1 MKILNICVH
10 LGGGVGAVI
19 DNLIKHDDKNVHTVA
34 CLNPND
40 ERSWQIEGAYHNLR
54 QWPEKLDYLIK
65 CNDIVLLHWYNNP
78 VLYEFL
84 CLHDIPECRLVVWSH
99 SNCLNPP
106 YVIPERL
113 VDMCDRFIF
122 TSPVS
127 YQAKEY
133 KELSDEQKEKFDVIW
148 SVEDLESFYNI
159 KKTSHETFNVGYVG
173 TIDFNS
179 KIHPDFVSICAAID
193 IPNVKFIVCGGGP
206 DIETLKAQVKEAGLT
221 DKFVITGQVSQDEL
235 LQYYAQMDVFGYPL
249 YEKHIGTCEQV
260 IGEAM
265 AAGVVPV
272 VLDNAPERE
281 IINFYGSGEITA
293 YAYYPKKIEDF
304 YNNLEL
310 LKQFSNNAQETAS
323 MIYDT
328 DEMISLWQQE
338 FTELM
343 WINKSK
349 KSWYGNNVGSYLF
362 KESLGK
368 YAKPFENDD
377 RTGIV
382 ELLRK
387 SRQWKSESKGSI
399 KQYAKCYPEDKQL
412 KEWENILNDAK

>member
-1 MKILNICVH
+1 MKILHVAVH

-19 DNLIKHDDKNVHTVA
+19 DNLIKHDNKNIHTIG

-40 ERSWQIEGAYHNLR
+40 SRSVQIEDAYHGLR
-54 QWPEKLDYLIK
+54 NWPEKLNYLIK

-78 VLYEFL
+78 LLYEFL
-84 CLHDIPECRLVVWSH
+84 CLQNIPECRLVIWSH

-133 KELSDEQKEKFDVIW
+133 QELSDKQKQKFGVIW
-148 SVEDLESFYNI
+148 SVSDLTKFYNI
-159 KKTSHETFNVGYVG
+159 KKVLHGDTFNVGYCG

-179 KIHPDFVSICAAID
+179 KIHPDFVSLCADID

-206 DIETLKAQVKEAGLT
+206 DLELLKEQIQEKGLT
-221 DKFVITGQVSQDEL
+221 DKFVITGQLNQDEL
-235 LQYYAQMDVFGYPL
+235 LQWYAQMDVFGYPL

-265 AAGVVPV
+265 ATGVVPV
-272 VLDNAPERE
+272 VLDNEPEKFIVDNWRTGIRSTE
-281 IINFYGSGEITA
+281 EK
-293 YAYYPKKIEDF
+293 YAESIKWIYLHKDNLFLHKESVKAI
-304 YNNLEL
+304 YNTE
-310 LKQFSNNAQETAS
+310 S
-323 MIYDT
+323 ML
-328 DEMISLWQQE
+328 SAWQQE

-349 KSWYGNNVGSYLF
+349 KSWYGNNIGSYLF

-368 YAKPFENDD
+368 YAKPFNDD
-377 RTGIV
+377 DRIGIV
-382 ELLRK
+382 ALLRR
-387 SRQWKSESKGSI
+387 SRQWASVSKGSI
-399 KQYAKCYPEDKQL
+399 KQYAKCYPEDKKL
-412 KEWENILNDAK
+412 KEWEKIS